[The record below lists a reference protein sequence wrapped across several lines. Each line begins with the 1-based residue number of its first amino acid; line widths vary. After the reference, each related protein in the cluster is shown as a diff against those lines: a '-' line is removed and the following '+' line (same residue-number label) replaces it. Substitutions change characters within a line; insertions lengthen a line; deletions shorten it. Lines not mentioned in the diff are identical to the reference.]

1 MDASEW
7 FGVKQDMPLAFPN
20 LPYFIDGDVKISENL
35 AIMEYICMKWKPEL
49 LGNTPEE
56 RGIVCML
63 AGVFDPLRSEVT
75 RASYMNKEREPILE
89 QIKTRLPPFY
99 AYLGNKA
106 FLAGTSV
113 TWVDIAFYEF
123 VLVLHFIQPNLYT
136 EYPLLEPY
144 VQRVA
149 DLSGLKEYLADKTNI

>member
-1 MDASEW
+1 MLKHLGVEYEYKEYDLKITAEGGMDASEW

-89 QIKTRLPPFY
+89 
-99 AYLGNKA
+99 
-106 FLAGTSV
+106 
-113 TWVDIAFYEF
+113 
-123 VLVLHFIQPNLYT
+123 
-136 EYPLLEPY
+136 
-144 VQRVA
+144 
-149 DLSGLKEYLADKTNI
+149 